1 MPTIG
6 ELVRREVGILG
17 AEPYAAIFGEGVAY
31 HPRNAI
37 AVLEHRARGQAL
49 IDLLIA
55 LQELGLWDAE
65 VLEVNATSGP
75 GWMDVMEPVSDD
87 GEGEPIEFPEGR
99 IRIIVLP
106 KKGDE

>member
-1 MPTIG
+1 MTVG

-65 VLEVNATSGP
+65 VQWAQWE
-75 GWMDVMEPVSDD
+75 
-87 GEGEPIEFPEGR
+87 GEGYTGYDLLQVWGDERPTRASQEPGAF
-99 IRIIVLP
+99 RIIVLP
-106 KKGDE
+106 TKGSE